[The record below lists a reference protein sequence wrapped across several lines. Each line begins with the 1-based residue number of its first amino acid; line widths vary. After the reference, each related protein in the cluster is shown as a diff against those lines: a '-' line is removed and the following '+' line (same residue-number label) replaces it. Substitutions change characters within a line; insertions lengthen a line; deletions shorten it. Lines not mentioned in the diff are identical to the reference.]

1 MIILNKNKRRIIQ
14 LLKRKLNTT
23 VLYSLLKNK
32 AAAFGLAYIFVLI
45 ILAIFADFIA
55 PYDPVEQR
63 IVNKLSP
70 PSSAHILGCDELGR
84 DVFSRLIY
92 GARISLI
99 VGVSVVA
106 LSATLGSLLG
116 SISGYYGGKVDMF
129 IMRIVDIFIA
139 FPGLILAIGIMAALG
154 QSILNVIIAL
164 VLVNWPAFARVVRG
178 EALKLSQLE
187 FVQAAKVIGA
197 SNVRIIFSHILPNA
211 MAPILVLATLNIGW
225 AILAEASLS
234 FLGLGV
240 NPPEPSWGS
249 MVATAR
255 FYLLSAQ
262 HVILFPGIAIF
273 LTVMAFNL
281 VGDGLRDAL
290 DPQLQL

>member
-1 MIILNKNKRRIIQ
+1 M
-14 LLKRKLNTT
+14 NTT

>member
-1 MIILNKNKRRIIQ
+1 MIQ

>member
-1 MIILNKNKRRIIQ
+1 M
-14 LLKRKLNTT
+14 NTT

-139 FPGLILAIGIMAALG
+139 FPGLVLAIGIMAALG

>member
-139 FPGLILAIGIMAALG
+139 FPGLVLAIGIMAALG